1 MEQTA
6 MNGAPENSLEFRL
19 LAAYVKKRRPSLPVR
34 PGPPGASAAPQPAS
48 GRKWKGRIGKL
59 KMFFLCIR
67 PQKEDHALR
76 SQPSE
81 TDGRGPC
88 FRARGPDR
96 SASAAGTVLAVTDK
110 LTAIADSVP
119 MDPDEYQA
127 DGPDDVIDSIVELLR
142 VSGDRLNE
150 EMKENESLSKL
161 LGGGFSYSTF
171 KKVTSAFLGKV
182 DPADI
187 PSSKDPE
194 QAMVALT
201 FEVTSRLTTMDCH
214 PMNVVMGFGAR
225 YLQENYSGWVKQHGG
240 WEKAF
245 ATEDDEEVQ

>member
-48 GRKWKGRIGKL
+48 GRKWKGRI
-59 KMFFLCIR
+59 
-67 PQKEDHALR
+67 
-76 SQPSE
+76 
-81 TDGRGPC
+81 
-88 FRARGPDR
+88 DR